1 MKTNPEYNREWR
13 AKNAEYDKARKRQ
26 WYLENR
32 AKLVEKAKQR
42 LSRVRQQDGPVYRVG
57 ATKSYLIAD
66 GRVYF
71 NSKLGFSEDEI
82 LEIALAM
89 RRAARD
95 AAKNLVHGETGKSY
109 QPKRAKK
116 NSGPSPS

>member
-1 MKTNPEYNREWR
+1 MKTNSEYNREWR

-95 AAKNLVHGETGKSY
+95 VAKNLVHGETGISY